1 MKLKNIKY
9 YLQIIKPGIVFGNLI
24 TFSSCFIFASK
35 GNINL
40 NLFFFTFFSLF
51 LIISGSCV
59 LNNIIDISIDKNM
72 TRTKNRALVIKK
84 ISIVYAWFYSYLL
97 LFLGFIIMFYFVN
110 FFSFFLSF
118 LGFFIYIFLYSLYLK
133 KKSIFSIFIGSIS
146 GAMPPIIGY
155 YSACKK
161 LDLNFLLFFII
172 FFLWQI
178 PHFYIISIFR
188 IKDYKNAKIPILPLK
203 KDIFFT
209 VCMISLCIFFFT
221 IFSNLFYLYNFS
233 LNKFFIFSTL
243 INFFWLFF
251 TLLAY
256 FYKNNKIFYFSFLIS
271 IFSNFITS
279 FFIAIHYM

>member
-1 MKLKNIKY
+1 MKFKNIKY
-9 YLQIIKPGIVFGNLI
+9 YFQIIKPGIVFGNLI
-24 TFSSCFIFASK
+24 TFSSCFLFASK

-40 NLFFFTFFSLF
+40 NLFLFTFFGLF

-59 LNNIIDISIDKNM
+59 LNNIIDIKIDKNM
-72 TRTKNRALVIKK
+72 IRTRNRALVIKK
-84 ISIVYAWFYSYLL
+84 ISITNAYFYAFFL
-97 LFLGFIIMFYFVN
+97 LFLGFFIICYFID

-118 LGFFIYIFLYSLYLK
+118 LGFFVYIFLYSIYFK

-146 GAMPPIIGY
+146 GSMPPIIGY

-161 LDLNFLLFFII
+161 LDFVFLLFFII

-188 IKDYKNAKIPILPLK
+188 IKDYENAKIPILPLK

-209 VCMISLCIFFFT
+209 VCIISLCIFFFT
-221 IFSNLFYLYNFS
+221 IFSDFLYLYNF
-233 LNKFFIFSTL
+233 LGKKFFIFSIL
-243 INFFWLFF
+243 VNFFWLFF
-251 TLLAY
+251 TLLGY
-256 FYKNNKIFYFSFLIS
+256 FYKSNKIFYFSFLIS

-279 FFIAIHYM
+279 FFIAFDYI